1 MRCQE
6 AATEVSDCLS
16 PAEPFHHFYSLPACI
31 PHPKVSIYNPSL
43 LQGSLVMEG
52 LHTGRARLLGAKT
65 LGLFLNVD
73 LQHSGRPV

>member
-16 PAEPFHHFYSLPACI
+16 PAEPFHHFCPLPAI
-31 PHPKVSIYNPSL
+31 PHPKVSMYNPSL
-43 LQGSLVMEG
+43 LQGSLLMEG
-52 LHTGRARLLGAKT
+52 LHIGGLGLLGAKT
-65 LGLFLNVD
+65 LGLFLNVH